1 MQRWVLGLTHGI
13 RNHPYSL
20 CTFNDLEPLVM
31 MMFHQQV
38 VNLLRPSIAYGNSIT
53 NIRRSVFNWWIQQT
67 SREKPRTA
75 ETVTVARYDTSVQK
89 MLEAPPN
96 SNKATHLHLITCSW
110 LPLTPCDV
118 KTIGSQKPSPPAP
131 PQKNEF
137 WSWHSNALYNIILR
151 AFEHFYTT
159 NINSTSLCSI

>member
-1 MQRWVLGLTHGI
+1 MPWVVGTSTFRENSSQILEFSAPSVTNPIHTASCLRQAKSAYPDATMGVRTHSWD
-13 RNHPYSL
+13 PK
-20 CTFNDLEPLVM
+20 
-31 MMFHQQV
+31 
-38 VNLLRPSIAYGNSIT
+38 PSIAYGNSIT

-131 PQKNEF
+131 PQKKRILIM
-137 WSWHSNALYNIILR
+137 AL
-151 AFEHFYTT
+151 
-159 NINSTSLCSI
+159 